1 MNCCIAI
8 YHKDCDTCDSK
19 KAKTPVHTRVC
30 ARERRW
36 LWRFSQF
43 LFVHSSL
50 INWNNTSFY
59 EKPHVVWCKTTR
71 RFMKNHTSFYEKP
84 HVVWCKTTRRFMKNH
99 TSFYEK
105 PHVVLWKT
113 SRRFMKNHTSFY
125 VKPHVVLWK
134 TTRRFLKTSAHLWW
148 LSKRTIYARYVRGHG
163 RWSMS
168 HSKTSRM
175 SCKK

>member
-1 MNCCIAI
+1 MFTMNTVTLVTA
-8 YHKDCDTCDSK
+8 K
-19 KAKTPVHTRVC
+19 KRKRQYMRAY
-30 ARERRW
+30 ARAWEKVIMKIFTISFCSFFFAQLKQHFV
-36 LWRFSQF
+36 LW
-43 LFVHSSL
+43 
-50 INWNNTSFY
+50 
-59 EKPHVVWCKTTR
+59 KTTR
-71 RFMKNHTSFYEKP
+71 RLMQNHTS
-84 HVVWCKTTRRFMKNH
+84 V
-99 TSFYEK
+99 YEK